1 MGTTLAPE
9 ICDCGVVPIPVGA
22 LAVYRD
28 GIDHR
33 PGPEDCTP
41 SDVIVVTAP
50 TLAEGI
56 DLIAAEVAKRDAP

>member
-1 MGTTLAPE
+1 MIAAPT
-9 ICDCGVVPIPVGA
+9 ICDCGLYPIHVG
-22 LAVYRD
+22 VFVRYED
-28 GIDHR
+28 GVDHR

-56 DLIAAEVAKRDAP
+56 DLIAAEVAKREEP